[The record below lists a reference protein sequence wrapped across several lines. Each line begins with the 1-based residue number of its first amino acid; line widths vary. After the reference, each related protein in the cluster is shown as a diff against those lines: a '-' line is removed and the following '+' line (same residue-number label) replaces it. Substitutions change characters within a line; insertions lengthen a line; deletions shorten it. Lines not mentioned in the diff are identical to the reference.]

1 MIQDSIQISTTVSE
15 RFSFDRLGSRI
26 VTLRRFHLRI
36 TLRLPRAELNATLT
50 ELEALK
56 VEVAK
61 KKYAKKHMEHRRRR
75 GSGVALLVWGSITNL
90 DMSI

>member
-1 MIQDSIQISTTVSE
+1 MIQDLIQISTTVSK

-61 KKYAKKHMEHRRRR
+61 KKYSKKYSSRRR

>member
-1 MIQDSIQISTTVSE
+1 MKNHENSII
-15 RFSFDRLGSRI
+15 FGNF
-26 VTLRRFHLRI
+26 
-36 TLRLPRAELNATLT
+36 NATLT

-90 DMSI
+90 PNMAV